1 MTKSTGDCI
10 EKASL
15 NGLKASSTR
24 SKGMDVF
31 LLDRRERRTYR
42 YRRTFVPQLT
52 QSRRYTTH
60 GTTTGYI
67 ITICYWTLLL
77 LADKHPSKDPPI
89 HYAFLRNFSWVFL
102 PLLLS
107 RIPLSTKFIYKKKKK
122 NELSR

>member
-15 NGLKASSTR
+15 NGLKASSAR
-24 SKGMDVF
+24 SKGMEDEF

-77 LADKHPSKDPPI
+77 LADKHPSKDPNT
-89 HYAFLRNFSWVFL
+89 L
-102 PLLLS
+102 
-107 RIPLSTKFIYKKKKK
+107 RIPSQLFMGVPSFTSEPYPIVNKVHIYI
-122 NELSR
+122 